1 MTINV
6 YDMLKERDF
15 IAQVTH
21 EDEVREYLSKKGSTF
36 YIGFDPTADSLHAG
50 HLVQIMVMRH
60 LQQAGLR
67 PIALMGEGTGHIGD
81 PSDRTDMRSIMSSD
95 TIRHN
100 ADCFVEQMSRL
111 LDFSEDGV
119 ILENN
124 ANWLLSLNYVDFI
137 RDVGPHFTVNR
148 MLAADCYRQRMDRG
162 LSFLEFNYMVMQ
174 AYDFLVLFR
183 KRGCRLQVGGDDQW
197 SNIIAGAELI
207 RRKEREAAW
216 GLTFR
221 LLTTS
226 NGQKMGK
233 TASGALWLDEKKCSV
248 YDFYQYWR
256 NVDDADVGTC
266 MRMLTHLSLEEI
278 RSYEQL
284 KGADINVAKER
295 LALEVT
301 SLVHGRAKAEQAAEA
316 ARMAFS
322 GSGNSAAIPICIV
335 SEEDRGNTYMDV
347 LTKHGLTSSK
357 SDARRLIQQGGFYVE
372 ERQVQ
377 DLFETLSDDVFDKGE
392 LLIRLGKKR
401 HIKLISK
408 DSQVTTLD

>member
-1 MTINV
+1 MTKNV

-15 IAQVTH
+15 VAQVTH
-21 EDEVREYLSKKGSTF
+21 EEEVRDYLSKKGATF

-81 PSDRTDMRSIMSSD
+81 PSDRTDMRSVMSPE

-100 ADCFVEQMSRL
+100 VDCFVQQMSRL
-111 LDFSEDGV
+111 LDFSDDGV

-124 ANWLLSLNYVDFI
+124 AKWLLSLNYVDFI

-148 MLAADCYRQRMDRG
+148 MLAADCYRQRMERG
-162 LSFLEFNYMVMQ
+162 LSFLEFNYMIMQ
-174 AYDFLVLFR
+174 AYDFLMLFR
-183 KRGCRLQVGGDDQW
+183 LRGCRLQVGGDDKW
-197 SNIIAGAELI
+197 SNIIAGSELI
-207 RRKEREAAW
+207 RKKDKEAAW

-226 NGQKMGK
+226 TGQKMGK
-233 TASGALWLDEKKCSV
+233 TASGALWLDERKCSV

-266 MRMLTHLSLEEI
+266 MRMLTLLPLEEI
-278 RSYEQL
+278 ISYERL
-284 KGADINVAKER
+284 EGAAINDAKRR

-301 SLVHGRAKAEQAAEA
+301 TLVHGRDKAEQADEA
-316 ARMAFS
+316 ARKAFS
-322 GSGNSAAIPICIV
+322 GSGDSAAIPTCPI
-335 SEEDRGNTYMDV
+335 SEEERGSTYIDV
-347 LTKHGLTSSK
+347 LAEHGLMPSK
-357 SDARRLIQQGGFYVE
+357 SAARRLIQQGGLYVE
-372 ERQVQ
+372 DRQVT

-392 LLIRLGKKR
+392 IVIRLGKKR
-401 HIKLISK
+401 HVKLTS
-408 DSQVTTLD
+408 ST